1 MHYEIYEFI
10 KRSAKQ
16 WILEWS
22 VGYNL
27 LGPLNPNCGGG
38 VGLFIDKKYKDYE
51 ILSDESVFE
60 PHLYES
66 ILVKIKMKS
75 GRDKIIGNVYRH
87 NTSHSNI
94 WTKSG
99 PVVRRYFLLQ
109 TILNSLKSCLMVY
122 LISIWSFPL
131 FFFEFWA
138 KKIKIVLS
146 GKL

>member
-66 ILVKIKMKS
+66 IWVKIKMKS
-75 GRDKIIGNVYRH
+75 GRDKITGYVYRP
-87 NTSHSNI
+87 NTAPLANLDKAIEIYNQIIDKIQSN
-94 WTKSG
+94 KKHA
-99 PVVRRYFLLQ
+99 
-109 TILNSLKSCLMVY
+109 ILMTTC
-122 LISIWSFPL
+122 
-131 FFFEFWA
+131 
-138 KKIKIVLS
+138 
-146 GKL
+146 